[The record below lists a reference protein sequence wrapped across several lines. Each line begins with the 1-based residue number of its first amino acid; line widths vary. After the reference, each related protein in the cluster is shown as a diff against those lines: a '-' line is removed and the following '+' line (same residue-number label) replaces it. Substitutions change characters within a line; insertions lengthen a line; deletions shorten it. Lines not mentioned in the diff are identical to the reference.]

1 MLFFQLHRHALSI
14 MFSVA
19 PSIKTKVRLPSVSHI
34 VLVSTELVP
43 VTRMRRTR
51 SFVWLILLVLILLL
65 SVVALVAWKRYST
78 ARSVYQ
84 MNDEEIVS
92 LLQKSRHSA
101 SPPEGDYG
109 SFVHT
114 EDRSIRCS
122 KCGFNNATSATVCRD
137 CNSPLHSI
145 TYVTS
150 LSRIVY

>member
-1 MLFFQLHRHALSI
+1 MLFFQLHRYALSI

-65 SVVALVAWKRYST
+65 SVVALVAWKRFST

-84 MNDEEIVS
+84 MNDEQID
-92 LLQKSRHSA
+92 A
-101 SPPEGDYG
+101 IGAGDQGMMFGYAE
-109 SFVHT
+109 V
-114 EDRSIRCS
+114 
-122 KCGFNNATSATVCRD
+122 A
-137 CNSPLHSI
+137 PLC
-145 TYVTS
+145 
-150 LSRIVY
+150 LAA